1 MIEVR
6 DALQAGGLRWEP
18 GLPPGSADFRA
29 SARSTLA
36 ALRSRLDY
44 PTWVVA
50 EHVNDDWRVVEALDR
65 PDGLRPG
72 HVMTW
77 SDTLCSRMVAG
88 HGPRVAGDIAEIPAY
103 ASAPAAATLRVG
115 SYLGVPL
122 AHEGVVGGVL
132 CAFDREPR
140 PATATDLPLVELMAG
155 MLATIRV
162 HEARSVDFTRRVARA
177 EADAMVDPLTQL
189 GTRLAWN
196 QALAEEEARCVRTGR
211 QACVITLDLD
221 GLKRVNDSLGH
232 DAGDRLIR
240 AAAIA
245 LRRTSRLC
253 DHVVRLG
260 GDEFG
265 VIAVECDGDSGAA
278 LLGRIERALSASGID
293 ASLGYSPRDP
303 LRGLEG
309 AWLDADAAMY
319 ADKRARRRQRVSA
332 ALADPHVVLP
342 SQALRLTDA
351 DDTEEAVSSAR

>member
-6 DALQAGGLRWEP
+6 DALQPGGIRWEP
-18 GLPPGSADFRA
+18 AVPAGSADFRA
-29 SARSTLA
+29 AARSTLA
-36 ALRSRLDY
+36 ALRARLDY

-50 EHVNDDWRVVEALDR
+50 EHVGDDWRVIEALDR

-72 HVMTW
+72 HVMDW
-77 SDTLCSRMVAG
+77 ADTLCSRMVAG
-88 HGPRVAGDIAEIPAY
+88 LGPRIADNVAEIPAY
-103 ASAPAAATLRVG
+103 AAAPAVATLRVG
-115 SYLGVPL
+115 AYLGVPL
-122 AHEGVVGGVL
+122 VHEGMVGGTL

-140 PATATDLPLVELMAG
+140 RSAGTDLPLVELMAS

-162 HEARSVDFTRRVARA
+162 HESRAVDFTRRVARA

-196 QALAEEEARCVRTGR
+196 QALAEEEARCVRTAR
-211 QACVITLDLD
+211 DACVITLDLD
-221 GLKRVNDSLGH
+221 GLKRVNDSFGH

-293 ASLGYSPRDP
+293 ASLGYAPREP

-319 ADKRARRRQRVSA
+319 LDKRARRRQRVSA
-332 ALADPHVVLP
+332 ALADPSVTLP
-342 SQALRLTDA
+342 PSVRLVEPLA
-351 DDTEEAVSSAR
+351 AEEAVSSAR

>member
-1 MIEVR
+1 MNEVR
-6 DALQAGGLRWEP
+6 DALSPGGLRWEP
-18 GLPPGSADFRA
+18 GLPAGSADFRA
-29 SARSTLA
+29 SARSTLS
-36 ALRSRLDY
+36 ALRSRIGY
-44 PTWVVA
+44 STWVVA
-50 EHVNDDWRVVEALDR
+50 EHAGDDWRVVEALDS

-72 HVMTW
+72 HVMNW
-77 SDTLCSRMVAG
+77 DDTLCSRMVAG
-88 HGPRVAGDIAEIPAY
+88 LGPRVAHSVVEVPAY
-103 ASAPAAATLRVG
+103 ATAPAAETLRVG
-115 SYLGVPL
+115 AYLGVPL
-122 AHEGVVGGVL
+122 VHEGVVGGTL
-132 CAFDREPR
+132 CAFDRDPQ
-140 PATATDLPLVELMAG
+140 PAGNADLPLVELMAS

-162 HEARSVDFTRRVARA
+162 HESRAVESIRRVARA

-196 QALAEEEARCVRTGR
+196 QALAEEESRCVRTGR
-211 QACVITLDLD
+211 EACVITLDLD
-221 GLKRVNDSLGH
+221 GLKRVNDSYGH

-278 LLGRIERALSASGID
+278 LLGRLERALAASGIE

-303 LRGLEG
+303 VRGLEG

-332 ALADPHVVLP
+332 ALADPNVTVLP
-342 SQALRLTDA
+342 SPPILLEDGSQ
-351 DDTEEAVSSAR
+351 EERVASAR